1 LLDQVV
7 VERLRNV
14 GGDALVRRMLRL
26 FLVTSDE
33 AVTRIQGALS
43 TGALHVVQAAAHHLF
58 ASAAQLRLGAIADM
72 SEQLEQAARSGDV
85 QAAQTVADQLTPLI
99 REAGSSLRTLLAQL
113 PQAPRVAVVDD
124 SEDIRVLLRIA
135 LEPHFDITDYSD
147 ASSALLGIRRFKPD
161 LMIIDISLPDMTG
174 IDLLQLLRT
183 DPNLQRIP
191 AVALTALSHAALDY
205 KGEGFEMMIRKPVV
219 ETDDLVRSLNQLL
232 KSPEQ

>member
-1 LLDQVV
+1 LLDKVV

-26 FLVTSDE
+26 FVVTSDE
-33 AVTRIQGALS
+33 AVTRIKGALS

-58 ASAAQLRLGAIADM
+58 ASSAQLRLGTIADLA
-72 SEQLEQAARSGDV
+72 ETLEKAARSGDL
-85 QAAQTVADQLTPLI
+85 QACQNISAKLTPNI
-99 REAGSSLRTLLAQL
+99 RETADSLRALLAQL

-135 LEPHFDITDYSD
+135 LEPHFDVTDYAD
-147 ASSALLGIRRFKPD
+147 ASSALLGIRRFPPD
-161 LMIIDISLPDMTG
+161 LMIVDISLPDMTG

-183 DPNLQRIP
+183 DPDLQRIP
-191 AVALTALSHAALDY
+191 AIALTALSHAALDY

-232 KSPEQ
+232 KSAE